1 MQDIQPQAAAHGVT
15 LTAANTVIWWGPT
28 SSLET
33 YLQANARV
41 HRTGQD
47 HKCTVVQLQ
56 GSAIEKR
63 VYAMLDNKIN
73 IHTKMIDLYNDILA

>member
-1 MQDIQPQAAAHGVT
+1 M
-15 LTAANTVIWWGPT
+15 
-28 SSLET
+28 
-33 YLQANARV
+33 LQANARV
-41 HRTGQD
+41 HRSGQD